1 MKGLIIVF
9 AAIVAVS
16 LGAPTNTF
24 TAREYE
30 ALQQALGNRIPVG
43 IQSAIRILAAE
54 ETNPTDFVVLNFDGL
69 RGGGPSLRTS
79 AGVVDSALSART
91 GAVSDD
97 DVAETFSE
105 VAGDAVDDVKD
116 TAEEAAQ
123 EAEVEAV
130 NRTAVTEDNTN
141 TVTDNAATR
150 TTAEDIQETAE
161 NTPEAASPGTEAAVP
176 TATTAVATEASAVS
190 RSGLAADAGEAAAPA
205 AAAAAVAAAAAAE
218 QAASQVS
225 PSLIAAQLQSARRKR
240 QNDQNDVNNEYAT
253 TLSFALQFLGLE
265 LVPVNEN

>member
-130 NRTAVTEDNTN
+130 NR
-141 TVTDNAATR
+141 
-150 TTAEDIQETAE
+150 
-161 NTPEAASPGTEAAVP
+161 
-176 TATTAVATEASAVS
+176 
-190 RSGLAADAGEAAAPA
+190 SGLAADAGEAAAPA

-265 LVPVNEN
+265 LGGNVGRFLDDIFNANLKFIENMQGTGELVLDQVDGYLARNRNNTRKSS